1 MRVSSGDFTSEQ
13 VPWVSDSVPVRP
25 DTGESLG
32 AKGCDRASFCPVG
45 YNPGRLLPRGL
56 GWVITRADPGRPTA
70 IDLPGLRD
78 KLAVEPA
85 F

>member
-1 MRVSSGDFTSEQ
+1 MHTRGLVWSANLA
-13 VPWVSDSVPVRP
+13 SVR
-25 DTGESLG
+25 S
-32 AKGCDRASFCPVG
+32 KGCDRVRADPGRPATRASFCPVG